1 MATKVLM
8 YGWEF
13 PPHNSGGLGVACMG
27 LSYALKR
34 EGFDIT
40 FVLPKGLASSNDGV
54 KIKLAGVDDIKYKGI
69 ASPVTP
75 YMSAGEYDKK
85 FGKRGARNR
94 GSIYGDSLMAEV
106 RRYALLGGALVKDD
120 AYDVIYAHDWLS
132 FGAGLE
138 AKRISGK
145 PLIVHIH
152 ATEYDRTG
160 GSGVNEEVYQMEYDG
175 FHEAD
180 CIIAV
185 SEYTKSMV
193 VKHYHVNP
201 NKVVVVHNGI
211 DDVTFPFS
219 RGGNEKLQ
227 GLRNAGYSIVLYYG
241 RITIQKGVDYL
252 IKAARRVL
260 EKNPKVI
267 FLIVG
272 SGDMQRQLMQEAAY
286 YKIGDK
292 VLFHDFMR
300 GQELADTIA
309 SSNVVVMPSVS
320 EPFGIVPLEAMK
332 LGTPVI
338 ISKQSG
344 VSEVVKNALKVD
356 FWDTDEMANKI
367 LGVIGYSGLH
377 KTLRD
382 NGATEVVHISWE
394 RAAQKVREVIERL
407 KNWFSQEI

>member
-27 LSYALKR
+27 LSRALTQ

-40 FVLPKGLASSNDGV
+40 FVLPKGKIGGDEGV
-54 KIKLAGVDDIKYKGI
+54 KMKLAGTDDIKYKGVN
-69 ASPVTP
+69 SPVTP
-75 YMSAGEYDKK
+75 YMSAGEYEKK
-85 FGKRGARNR
+85 YGKKSGLR

-106 RRYALLGGALVKDD
+106 RRYALLGGKLVKEDN
-120 AYDVIYAHDWLS
+120 YDVIYAHDWLS

-138 AKRISGK
+138 ARRISGK

-152 ATEYDRTG
+152 ATEFDRTG
-160 GSGVNEEVYQMEYDG
+160 GSGVNEEVYQVEYDG

-185 SEYTKSMV
+185 SQYTKDMV
-193 VKHYHVNP
+193 VRHYGIP
-201 NKVVVVHNGI
+201 EEKVVVVHNGI
-211 DDVTFPFS
+211 DDVTFPYEGGRNDQL
-219 RGGNEKLQ
+219 RGLKS
-227 GLRNAGYSIVLYYG
+227 AGYKVVLYYG

-252 IKAARRVL
+252 IKAACKVL

-272 SGDMQRQLMQEAAY
+272 SGDMQRQLMQEASY

-300 GQELADTIA
+300 GQALADTIA
-309 SSNVVVMPSVS
+309 SSDLVVMPSVS

-332 LGTPVI
+332 LGTPVL

-367 LGVIGYSGLH
+367 LGVLGYSGLSA
-377 KTLRD
+377 TLRG
-382 NGATEVVHISWE
+382 NGLEEVVHISWE
-394 RAAQKVREVIERL
+394 RAAKKLRAIIERL
-407 KNWFSQEI
+407 KGFFGNK